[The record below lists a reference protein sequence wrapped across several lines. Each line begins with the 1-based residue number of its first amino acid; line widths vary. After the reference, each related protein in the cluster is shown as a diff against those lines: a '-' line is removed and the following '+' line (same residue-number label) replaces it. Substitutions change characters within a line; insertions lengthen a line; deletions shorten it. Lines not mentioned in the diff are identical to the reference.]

1 MSEIVA
7 SILMLAVI
15 GPCIYWYNNESCSQ
29 KAVGF
34 EQHDYGFFKGCMV
47 KHKGKWLPIE
57 NIRGF
62 DDK

>member
-1 MSEIVA
+1 MKELIVA
-7 SILMLAVI
+7 VVMFGGVMLLAWPFKATSCHTKGESFEAVK
-15 GPCIYWYNNESCSQ
+15 YHL
-29 KAVGF
+29 VG
-34 EQHDYGFFKGCMV
+34 GCMV